1 MIFRRPELEKD
12 NPIAPQPYI
21 GPRRRL
27 AMARAAA
34 AGESIETGEV
44 RETLQRLAE
53 AAARVVNRLAT
64 EQKAQKDIKSLRAA
78 IALAERV
85 LAVDLN

>member
-21 GPRRRL
+21 GPSRRL